1 MVASA
6 AFFDLDKTIIAKS
19 SLLAFGRPLY
29 REGLLSRRAIVRNA
43 YAQVVF
49 MLVGAD
55 EDRMEKLRVVMLELI
70 RGWNREHVAEIV
82 RETLDEVITPIIF
95 AEALEIIAE
104 HQSLGRRVVIV
115 SSAPEEVVR
124 PLGEFLGVDDVIAT
138 RAAVDDD
145 GRYTGELAYYGYGP
159 YKAEG
164 MRALAA
170 RDGLDLSESY
180 AYSDSCTD
188 EPMLRAVG
196 HPFAVNP
203 DRELARVAGE
213 RKGGRFSR
221 SRDPFGYGIKCR
233 TRHLVRRCSSPA
245 HSPRGRSWRGGGS
258 ARRAGRATT
267 PDTVNASGPS
277 HVERETGPGVV
288 RTSGSGFAEPSGHRD
303 AECHQDEEEDQLLHR
318 TSPAAGCGSGAAYR
332 TWPDERTRA
341 APRDPAPAV
350 ARCSRSRS
358 SAAAGRGCGSR

>member
-1 MVASA
+1 LPAMVASA

-70 RGWNREHVAEIV
+70 RGWKRDHVAEIV
-82 RETLDEVITPIIF
+82 REALDEVITPIIF

-138 RAAVDDD
+138 RAAVDAD

-164 MRALAA
+164 MRALAD

-203 DRELARVAGE
+203 DRELARVARAEGWPILSFA
-213 RKGGRFSR
+213 RPVRL
-221 SRDPFGYGIKCR
+221 RDR
-233 TRHLVRRCSSPA
+233 V
-245 HSPRGRSWRGGGS
+245 PR
-258 ARRAGRATT
+258 
-267 PDTVNASGPS
+267 P
-277 HVERETGPGVV
+277 
-288 RTSGSGFAEPSGHRD
+288 
-303 AECHQDEEEDQLLHR
+303 
-318 TSPAAGCGSGAAYR
+318 
-332 TWPDERTRA
+332 
-341 APRDPAPAV
+341 APRPTLFVAGAV
-350 ARCSRSRS
+350 TVGAVVVWWWLRPRADR
-358 SAAAGRGCGSR
+358 AQLRR